1 MKRDPTKLCT
11 GGVQSMEIMC
21 LLGHYST
28 EQRLRLL
35 VGFSTPP
42 APAAD
47 LAAAI
52 AIAWLSR
59 ERLSS
64 ALIIGALSIIAR
76 FSLTDARRRRGARFV
91 FIGEGERAL
100 LLTGLSGWLLSCSRA
115 EAVPR
120 LNVGFSRTRL

>member
-21 LLGHYST
+21 LLGPYST

-47 LAAAI
+47 LGAI

-76 FSLTDARRRRGARFV
+76 FSLTDARLRRGARFV

-120 LNVGFSRTRL
+120 LIVAL